1 MSAHDTKAAAHKL
14 YVEINAARMLLTNM
28 ADILGEDSELRAD
41 MLEGSTNLNEVVD
54 AAMRRLV
61 ELAAMRKAL
70 SASRDALKKRD
81 TRFEIQEE
89 SLKTLLLEALNV
101 AEKKRHECAYGTLS
115 RAAVPPKVIVTDE
128 SAVPQRFWKQPE
140 PQLDKR
146 ALLAALKELAADG
159 TIPGATL
166 SNGGVT
172 LKIHLT

>member
-61 ELAAMRKAL
+61 ELAAMRKGLGA
-70 SASRDALKKRD
+70 AMEALKKRD
-81 TRFEIQEE
+81 FRFETQEDN
-89 SLKTLLLEALNV
+89 LKTLLLEALSV

-115 RAAVPPKVIVTDE
+115 RAAVPPKVVITDE
-128 SAVPQRFWKQPE
+128 SAIPGEYWKQPE
-140 PQLDKR
+140 PVLDKR
-146 ALLAALKELAADG
+146 ALLAALKDLPAEG

-166 SNGGVT
+166 SNGSET
-172 LKIHLT
+172 IKIHLT